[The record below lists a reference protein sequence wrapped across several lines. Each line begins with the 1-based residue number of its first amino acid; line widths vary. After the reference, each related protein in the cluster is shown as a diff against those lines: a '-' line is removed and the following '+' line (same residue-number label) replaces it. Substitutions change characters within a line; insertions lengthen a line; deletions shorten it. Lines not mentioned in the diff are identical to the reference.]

1 MSEGKRHWLGLGL
14 VAGAGAGVLTLT
26 SAMHPVSA
34 SADSEDIGLIIGGS
48 GTPIPGAEYV
58 ELAQDLYLKNGPVV
72 DGELVPNYPDVTTP
86 GTLANG
92 LFTPE
97 GLYPLTGV
105 NTLLF
110 NYPTYTTATDVGT
123 VVPDTTPITPVVFP
137 AGFPSTSSSVGQ
149 GVAILTSSIQANEVA
164 GDTSTVFGY
173 SQSATIASYEMQL
186 LDPTGANDASDPV
199 NFLLIGDPSA
209 PNGGLLARFPGAV
222 IPSLGT
228 VFGNSTPADD
238 FTTVIYTQ
246 EYDGFADFP
255 RYPLD
260 FLADL
265 NAFLGIEYVHGHY
278 LTYPVTGVGPTPEE
292 ISTAL
297 TLPTTGATDTTY
309 YAIPVSN
316 LPLLDPIRDLPVIG
330 QPLADL
336 LQPDLKLI
344 INLGYGNV
352 GTAPLDGFSTGY
364 ANVQTP
370 FGLFPDINPLEF
382 LRDLVANT
390 ELGVENFVGDFT
402 GTGPDPVS
410 LAALPDP
417 AALMSTLSSDV
428 TTAMTA
434 LSNPAELLT
443 NAILTLSSAAS
454 TAYGTLLP
462 TTDILNAIVTALPAY
477 DITLFSQNLAEGNL
491 LDAVG
496 LPFAANTALLT
507 LAGGFEYSVIA
518 SAAGEIIA
526 DLSSL
531 IP

>member
-1 MSEGKRHWLGLGL
+1 MSEGKRRWLGLGL
-14 VAGAGAGVLTLT
+14 VAGAGASVLTLT
-26 SAMHPVSA
+26 SPMHAPFA
-34 SADSEDIGLIIGGS
+34 YADTGEDIGLIIGGS
-48 GTPIPGAEYV
+48 GTPIPGAGYV
-58 ELAQDLYLKNGPVV
+58 ELAQELYLKNGPIV
-72 DGELVPNYPDVTTP
+72 DGQVVPNYPDVTTP
-86 GTLANG
+86 GTLVNG

-110 NYPTYTTATDVGT
+110 NYPTYTSPTDVGT
-123 VVPDTTPITPVVFP
+123 VSPINGEPVQFP

-149 GVAILTSSIQANEVA
+149 GIAILTSGIQSNEVA

-186 LDPTGANDASDPV
+186 LDPTGANDSSEPV

-209 PNGGLLARFPGAV
+209 PNGGLLARFPEGV

-228 VFGNSTPADD
+228 VFGSSTPADD

-255 RYPLD
+255 RYPLN

-344 INLGYGNV
+344 INLGYGNL

-370 FGLFPDINPLEF
+370 FGLFPDINPLDF

-390 ELGVENFVGDFT
+390 ALGVGNFVGDFT

-434 LSNPAELLT
+434 LSDPAELLSH
-443 NAILTLSSAAS
+443 AILALSSAAS

-518 SAAGEIIA
+518 SAAGEIIG